1 MSKEDNVA
9 VKFVKSWRGY
19 NPEEVAGFPADQ
31 AKKLID
37 GGVAEKHGVAAAGR
51 GAAKAG
57 SDGGAKRGKAADSPD
72 LATKDLPASGSGG
85 TSNPDDERP

>member
-31 AKKLID
+31 AQKLFD